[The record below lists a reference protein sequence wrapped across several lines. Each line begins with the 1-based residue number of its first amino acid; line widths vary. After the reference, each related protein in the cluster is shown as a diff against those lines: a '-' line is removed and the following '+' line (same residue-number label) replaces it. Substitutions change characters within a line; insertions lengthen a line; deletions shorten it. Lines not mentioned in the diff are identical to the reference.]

1 MEDIH
6 LNKENLTRKE
16 SLDKIRGQRQF
27 EEPNK
32 GPAHKDSNRNDINDP
47 LSK

>member
-1 MEDIH
+1 MKDIQ

-16 SLDKIRGQRQF
+16 GLDKVRGQQQF
-27 EEPNK
+27 EDPNK

-47 LSK
+47 LGR